1 MKRSKLNKVSKQPIS
16 KMQRQIWELRK
27 KEIYERDKNKDGSI
41 DCYTCPAQNLMGANR
56 QLGHGPWPKAALG
69 AFLKY
74 DPRVLK
80 FQCFRCNIHMG
91 GMGAEFY
98 KRLNAEIGPTAM
110 KQLEADRRVTVKA
123 YTHYS
128 SILSI
133 L

>member
-1 MKRSKLNKVSKQPIS
+1 
-16 KMQRQIWELRK
+16 MQRQIWELRK

-41 DCYTCPAQNLMGANR
+41 DCYTCPAQNLIGANR

-98 KRLNAEIGPTAM
+98 KRLKEELGDEAFA
-110 KQLEADRRVTVKA
+110 QLEQDRNKSVKA
-123 YTHYS
+123 YDFYTQLLAAYS
-128 SILSI
+128 L